1 MFSKEIETIL
11 KLTDEELFHEKDY
24 AKVSLIEKKSD
35 VEYLKILLTDISK
48 LKDIKTIGYQTFASR
63 INEVFRKIQN
73 MFNIMKG
80 YNGTNKNNIVAQIDS
95 LITELKSKYFD
106 ILALISYEKTK
117 NIDSKIK
124 IIQLENKDIILDFD
138 NKIDSKLEEIEKIKE
153 KISKYELDARKG
165 LESIKDIANKVGVSK
180 YSSVFEKQAETH
192 KTNSWFWFLGII
204 GLLLIIIGF
213 AVCLLKDCFF
223 KLPDGASW
231 GIIVQ
236 FTTAKLIVFS
246 ILCVALSWTIK
257 SYKANK
263 HNEVLNKHRQ
273 NALDIFE
280 AFVNG
285 TSDEQTKNAVL
296 LQAVQSI
303 FAQQNT
309 GYNDNE
315 TETGNAQTKILEFV
329 SSSIKNNSK

>member
-35 VEYLKILLTDISK
+35 VEYLKNILTEISE
-48 LKDIKTIGYQTFASR
+48 LNNIKSVGYQNILVR
-63 INEVFRKIQN
+63 INEVFKKTQN
-73 MFNIMKG
+73 MFNVMKG
-80 YNGTNKNNIVAQIDS
+80 YKGENKNNIIAQIDS
-95 LITELKSKYFD
+95 LIAELQSKYVD
-106 ILALISYEKTK
+106 VLALISYEKAK
-117 NIDSKIK
+117 NINSRIAAIELKNLSNTLKIQNDINLK
-124 IIQLENKDIILDFD
+124 IN
-138 NKIDSKLEEIEKIKE
+138 EIENIK
-153 KISKYELDARKG
+153 KQILQYEQSAKKT
-165 LESIKDIANKVGVSK
+165 LESIQDNANKLGVSK
-180 YSSVFEKQAETH
+180 YSSVFKKQAETH
-192 KTNSWFWFLGII
+192 KKNSWFWFSGII
-204 GLLLIIIGF
+204 GLLLVIIGF
-213 AVCLLKDCFF
+213 AICLLEDCFF
-223 KLPDGASW
+223 KFPDGASW

-315 TETGNAQTKILEFV
+315 SETGNAQTKILEFV
-329 SSSIKNNSK
+329 SSSIKNNAK

>member
-1 MFSKEIETIL
+1 MFNNEIKPL
-11 KLTDEELFHEKDY
+11 LSLTDEQLYHEKDY
-24 AKVSLIEKKSD
+24 AKVSLIEKKLD
-35 VEYLKILLTDISK
+35 VEYLKNILIEISE
-48 LKDIKTIGYQTFASR
+48 LKDIKITGYQTIAGR
-63 INEVFRKIQN
+63 IDEVFRKIQN

-80 YNGTNKNNIVAQIDS
+80 YNGTNRNNIIPQINS
-95 LITELKSKYFD
+95 LIVEIQSKYID
-106 ILALISYEKTK
+106 VLAFISYEKTK
-117 NIDSKIK
+117 NIDSKITT
-124 IIQLENKDIILDFD
+124 IQLENMDTISNLDV
-138 NKIDSKLEEIEKIKE
+138 KIDSKLKEIEKTK
-153 KISKYELDARKG
+153 KQISMYEQDAKKAY
-165 LESIKDIANKVGVSK
+165 ESIQANANKTGVSK
-180 YSSVFEKQAETH
+180 YSSIFKEQAD
-192 KTNSWFWFLGII
+192 KYSKNAWWWFAGII
-204 GLLLIIIGF
+204 FILLTVI
-213 AVCLLKDCFF
+213 VCSISLLKGYFNPPND
-223 KLPDGASW
+223 ASW

-236 FTTAKLIVFS
+236 FTTAKLIIFS

-280 AFVNG
+280 VFVNG

-329 SSSIKNNSK
+329 SSSIKNDAK